1 MKQPVTFESL
11 SEMSTASRFTKIYH
25 LLMVI
30 VIFTF
35 ANCQK
40 SKDYSDVPY
49 LEFRSF
55 SKQEMVQGVNQQD
68 SVILTLF
75 FTDGDGDFGSE
86 STSTATNIFFKDL
99 RTGNEFRQFRAPFI
113 PLEGVG
119 NGISGLIKIKI
130 YSTCCIYPPE
140 LGVFPCEISNLVPT
154 NNLPLEVYIEDRAG
168 NKSNTLALEELI
180 LLCQ

>member
-1 MKQPVTFESL
+1 MFTTSL
-11 SEMSTASRFTKIYH
+11 LKKNVYLSV
-25 LLMVI
+25 VI
-30 VIFTF
+30 LISVFIS
-35 ANCQK
+35 CQK

-55 SKQEMVQGVNQQD
+55 SKQEMLQGVNQQD

-86 STSTATNIFFKDL
+86 STSTTTNIFFKDL

-140 LGVFPCEISNLVPT
+140 LGVFPCETSNLVPT
-154 NNLPLEVYIEDRAG
+154 NLLPLEVYIEDRAG
-168 NKSNTLALEELI
+168 NKSNTLSLDALT